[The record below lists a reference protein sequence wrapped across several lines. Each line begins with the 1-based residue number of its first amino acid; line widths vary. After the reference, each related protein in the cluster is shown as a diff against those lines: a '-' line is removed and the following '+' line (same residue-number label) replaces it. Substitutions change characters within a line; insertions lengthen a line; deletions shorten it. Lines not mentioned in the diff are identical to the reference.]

1 MSAKSKII
9 LNIMTYIKDEKLKKE
24 LENLTQE
31 EIKVLEYFI
40 QNVSVGVIVA
50 IRELK
55 SLYKVEDPKNVIRK
69 LIEKG
74 LLEQGYGNY
83 SLARSLRETL
93 LSIILASRT

>member
-9 LNIMTYIKDEKLKKE
+9 LNVMAYIKDEKLKKE

-40 QNVSVGVIVA
+40 QNVSVGVIAAV
-50 IRELK
+50 RELK
-55 SLYKVEDPKNVIRK
+55 SLYRVEDPKNVIRK

-93 LSIILASRT
+93 LSIILAGRT

>member
-9 LNIMTYIKDEKLKKE
+9 LNVMTYIKDEKLKKE

>member
-9 LNIMTYIKDEKLKKE
+9 LNVMTYIKDEKLKKE

-40 QNVSVGVIVA
+40 QNVSVGVIAAV
-50 IRELK
+50 RELK
-55 SLYKVEDPKNVIRK
+55 SLYRVEDPKNVIRK

-93 LSIILASRT
+93 LSIILAGRT

>member
-9 LNIMTYIKDEKLKKE
+9 LNVMTYIKDEKLKKE

-50 IRELK
+50 VRELK

>member
-1 MSAKSKII
+1 MSTKSKII
-9 LNIMTYIKDEKLKKE
+9 LNVMTYIKDEKLKKE

-40 QNVSVGVIVA
+40 QNVSVGVIAAV
-50 IRELK
+50 RELK
-55 SLYKVEDPKNVIRK
+55 SLYRVEDPKNVIRK

-93 LSIILASRT
+93 LSIILAGRT